1 MVFLKGWTTPI
12 SVSVPSMQNP
22 IAGENGQQRPLLAA
36 ERKKGVLRV
45 LPALFL
51 QADREASGITPPA
64 QVQRALL
71 PRQALRTH
79 FTRWV
84 N

>member
-12 SVSVPSMQNP
+12 SVPVPSVQNP
-22 IAGENGQQRPLLAA
+22 IAGGNGQQRPLLAT

-51 QADREASGITPPA
+51 QAY
-64 QVQRALL
+64 
-71 PRQALRTH
+71 
-79 FTRWV
+79 
-84 N
+84 